1 MRHPLIIIGKFV
13 AAIVVLSA
21 CEPAPDAE
29 QPLQRLDSPAS
40 PVIYTVNYPLAYMAA
55 RIAGDAATVELP
67 VPAGLDPAYWRPDAE
82 TIGRYQQ
89 ADLILL
95 NGAGY
100 AAWVQRATLPPGR
113 LVNTSA
119 AVADQYISID
129 QAVTHGHGP
138 EGDHNHGELA
148 FTTWLDTE
156 IAAAQAQAILH
167 SLIELRPEQEAE
179 FRAAYELLV
188 LDLRALDGSLEQAF
202 DDLADGPFIVSH
214 PVYQYLQR
222 RYDLDAVSVH
232 WEPDRIPDEAQWA
245 ELERILQAHRARV
258 MIWEA
263 EPLDQVRDR
272 LGALGVEIA
281 VFETAGNRPDRGD
294 FMDAMRRNQL
304 ALTSAARYLS
314 QGIGG
319 D

>member
-1 MRHPLIIIGKFV
+1 MRHPLIIIGKLV
-13 AAIVVLSA
+13 AAIVLLSA
-21 CEPAPDAE
+21 CEQAPDQD

-55 RIAGDAATVELP
+55 RIAGESAMVELP
-67 VPAGLDPAYWRPDAE
+67 VPAGLDPADWRPDAE

-100 AAWVQRATLPPGR
+100 AAWAQHATLPPGR

-119 AVADQYISID
+119 AVADRYISID

-138 EGDHNHGELA
+138 EGDHNHSELA

-167 SLIELRPEQEAE
+167 SLIKLRPEQEAD
-179 FRAAYELLV
+179 FRAAFETLA
-188 LDLRALDGSLEQAF
+188 LDFRTLDGSLEQAF
-202 DDLADGPFIVSH
+202 DDLGGGPFIVSH

-232 WEPDRIPDEAQWA
+232 WEPDQIPDEAQWA
-245 ELERILQAHRARV
+245 ELERILQGHRARV

-263 EPLDQVRDR
+263 EPLDEVRDR
-272 LGALGVEIA
+272 LGVLGIEIA
-281 VFETAGNRPDRGD
+281 VFETAGNRPARGD

-304 ALTSAARYLS
+304 ALTSATRNLS
-314 QGIGG
+314 QSISR

>member
-21 CEPAPDAE
+21 CERAPDADP
-29 QPLQRLDSPAS
+29 PLQSLDSPAS
-40 PVIYTVNYPLAYMAA
+40 LVIYAVNYPLAYMAA
-55 RIAGDAATVELP
+55 RIAGDSATVELP

-95 NGAGY
+95 NGAAY
-100 AAWVQRATLPPGR
+100 AAWVQHATLPPGR

-119 AVADQYISID
+119 AVADQYVSID
-129 QAVTHGHGP
+129 QAVTHSHGP
-138 EGDHNHGELA
+138 DGDHNHSELA

-156 IAAAQAQAILH
+156 IAAAQAEAILQ
-167 SLIELRPEQEAE
+167 SLIKLRPEEEAE
-179 FRAAYELLV
+179 FRAAFETLA
-188 LDLRALDGSLEQAF
+188 LDLRTLDGSLEQAF
-202 DDLADGPFIVSH
+202 DDLGNGPFIVSH

-232 WEPDRIPDEAQWA
+232 WEPGQIPDEAQWA
-245 ELERILQAHRARV
+245 ELERILQTHPARL
-258 MIWEA
+258 MLWEA
-263 EPLDQVRDR
+263 EPMDQVADR

-294 FMDAMRRNQL
+294 FQDAMRRNQQ
-304 ALTSAARYLS
+304 ALVSAASERSRSLR
-314 QGIGG
+314 QE
-319 D
+319 

>member
-40 PVIYTVNYPLAYMAA
+40 PVIYAVNYPLAYMAA

-119 AVADQYISID
+119 AVADRYISID

-138 EGDHNHGELA
+138 EGDHNHSELA

-156 IAAAQAQAILH
+156 IAAAQARAILH

-245 ELERILQAHRARV
+245 ELERILQGHRARV